1 MPVALRP
8 ALDRDVYAN
17 LLRDTRGLRRDQA
30 SARELWFVTLPWEHK
45 EDTLFELEMLLKG
58 LVCFGNPRNHPGA
71 PRRTAQIAHDYQA
84 DLRVLRAGM
93 ERVITLIRALL
104 GQKDRAFTFARYLE
118 TVLPEDGA
126 RSQLVKD
133 QLAQDTPEESL
144 FLLRNAF
151 SSYLDLSEGLLR
163 PGRVSHR
170 VHQALLATITR
181 EVGRNAY
188 FNPLVALEFRP
199 ELDRI
204 RAPEVLEALHGI
216 ESESAH
222 RVAALTF
229 LTLFR
234 ALRYLAIVDGYASE
248 EGGVRRAYVLLA
260 VLRSDVRALVRF
272 LTRRAADVIA
282 DGLEHDLLTLPAKE
296 AERHFEEL
304 VARARQL
311 RALRGALEMVASVLR
326 VEVRKSFE
334 RDLSA
339 PDAEV
344 SDGELAAQV
353 VVVSAELRATLQH
366 AVHVLCAEMRPG
378 AKLPELFADT
388 GAREAATER
397 LRRDVWMFTQILR
410 AFLAKAEAVQGTS
423 DQWAGVGSFQ
433 FVREFLVHFR
443 AIGYQLVRL
452 SDYERLDPFLAS
464 LENLRDVDLL
474 DPSRLDE
481 AVRECRALMEFLDGL
496 FTKVSQRAEVAG
508 RPFDRRDAAETL
520 KIYLGA
526 A

>member
-1 MPVALRP
+1 MALRP
-8 ALDRDVYAN
+8 TSDRDVYAN

-30 SARELWFVTLPWEHK
+30 SARELWFVALPWEHK

-58 LVCFGNPRNHPGA
+58 LVCFGNPRNHPGP
-71 PRRTAQIAHDYQA
+71 PRRTAQLAHDFQSET
-84 DLRVLRAGM
+84 RVLRSGM
-93 ERVITLIRALL
+93 ERAVVLVRLLL

-126 RSQLVKD
+126 RTQLVKD

-151 SSYLDLSEGLLR
+151 ASYLDLADGLAR
-163 PGRVSHR
+163 SGRVPHR
-170 VHQALLATITR
+170 VHQALHATITR
-181 EVGRNAY
+181 EIGRNAY

-216 ESESAH
+216 ESEAAH
-222 RVAALTF
+222 RVTALTF

-234 ALRYLAIVDGYASE
+234 ALRYLAIVDAYASE

-260 VLRSDVRALVRF
+260 VMRSDLRALVRF
-272 LTRRAADVIA
+272 LSRRAADVIA
-282 DGLEHDLLTLPAKE
+282 DGLEHELLALPAAE
-296 AERHFEEL
+296 ASRHHEAL
-304 VARARQL
+304 STRARHLRVL
-311 RALRGALEMVASVLR
+311 RAALQMVASLLR
-326 VEVRKSFE
+326 VEVRKCFE
-334 RDLSA
+334 RDLPA
-339 PDAEV
+339 PDADV
-344 SDGELAAQV
+344 ADGELAAQV
-353 VVVSAELRATLQH
+353 VVVTAELRATLQH
-366 AVHVLCAEMRPG
+366 AVRMLCAETRPD
-378 AKLPELFADT
+378 AKLPELVADAQ
-388 GAREAATER
+388 ARRAATER

-410 AFLAKAEAVQGTS
+410 AFLAKADAVQGTS

-452 SDYERLDPFLAS
+452 CDYGRLDPFLRS
-464 LENLRDVDLL
+464 LEELRDVDLL
-474 DPSRLDE
+474 DPARLSD

-496 FTKVSQRAEVAG
+496 FKQVSQRAEIA
-508 RPFDRRDAAETL
+508 RSPFDKRDAAETL